1 MNGTR
6 IINLFI
12 SQPMRGFSD
21 EEIKRVRK
29 QIAADALVKAADF
42 YQTSVHDV
50 EIMETIFN
58 AFDPSTH
65 PLMYLGESIKMLA
78 GADIVYFAR
87 GWQDARGCVIEHEC
101 AQKYGKACIYY

>member
-29 QIAADALVKAADF
+29 QIVGDALVKAADY

-50 EIMETIFN
+50 EIMDTIMDD
-58 AFDPSTH
+58 FDPTKH
-65 PLMYLGESIKMLA
+65 PLVFLGESIKRLA
-78 GADIVYFAR
+78 SADVVYFAR